1 VDDNDRE
8 LPAYEVG
15 EIVETGDVFSIHGY
29 WQRPEINN
37 EVYKNEWFHS
47 GDLGYLDS
55 DGYLYVVDRKQ
66 DLIITGG
73 ANIYP
78 VEIEEV
84 LYTHPAVALA
94 AVIGIPDE
102 VKGELA
108 KAYIVL
114 KESMTAIEEDIIDYV
129 RGKIAKFKAP
139 RIVEFVDSLPQGP
152 TGKILKRELRSSVLK
167 KP

>member
-1 VDDNDRE
+1 M
-8 LPAYEVG
+8 
-15 EIVETGDVFSIHGY
+15 
-29 WQRPEINN
+29 
-37 EVYKNEWFHS
+37 
-47 GDLGYLDS
+47 DS

-84 LYTHPAVALA
+84 VYTHPAVALA
-94 AVIGIPDE
+94 AVIGIPDD

-108 KAYIVL
+108 RAYIVL
-114 KESMTAIEEDIIDYV
+114 KKDMTATEAEIIDFV

-139 RIVEFVDSLPQGP
+139 RTVEFVDALPLSLLAGIMS
-152 TGKILKRELRSSVLK
+152 KLKGEAFIFRLFIGSLASFF
-167 KP
+167 